1 MKMLVFI
8 YGILIVGKVVIST
21 NNSPKAI
28 GPYSQAVNV
37 KGSLTYTSGQIPINL
52 KGEIISDIFE
62 EQVVQVLKNIEGIL
76 IERNRKL
83 IDIIKLT
90 VFMIDLSN
98 FEKLNKIFEI
108 YFQDTS
114 FPARSVVEVSK
125 LPKDSQIEIEAIFY
139 DE

>member
-1 MKMLVFI
+1 
-8 YGILIVGKVVIST
+8 
-21 NNSPKAI
+21 
-28 GPYSQAVNV
+28 
-37 KGSLTYTSGQIPINL
+37 
-52 KGEIISDIFE
+52 
-62 EQVVQVLKNIEGIL
+62 
-76 IERNRKL
+76 
-83 IDIIKLT
+83 
-90 VFMIDLSN
+90 MIDLSN

>member
-1 MKMLVFI
+1 MLVFI
-8 YGILIVGKVVIST
+8 YGILIVGKTAIST

-28 GPYSQAVNV
+28 GPYSQAINV

-52 KGEIISDIFE
+52 KGEIVSDVFE
-62 EQVVQVLKNIEGIL
+62 DQLVQVLKNIEGIL

-83 IDIIKLT
+83 IDIVKLT

-98 FEKLNKIFEI
+98 FEKLNKIFET
-108 YFQDTS
+108 YFEDTY

-125 LPKDSQIEIEAIFY
+125 LPKDSQVEIEAIFY

>member
-1 MKMLVFI
+1 MLVFI
-8 YGILIVGKVVIST
+8 YGILIVGKIVIST

-28 GPYSQAVNV
+28 GPYSQAINV

-52 KGEIISDIFE
+52 KGEMISDIFE

-83 IDIIKLT
+83 NDIVKLT

-108 YFQDTS
+108 YFQDTC

-125 LPKDSQIEIEAIFY
+125 LPKDSQVEIEAIFY

>member
-1 MKMLVFI
+1 MLVFI
-8 YGILIVGKVVIST
+8 YGILIVGKVTIST

-28 GPYSQAVNV
+28 GPYSQAINV

-52 KGEIISDIFE
+52 KGEIVSDVFE
-62 EQVVQVLKNIEGIL
+62 DQLVQVLKNIEGIL

-83 IDIIKLT
+83 IDIVKLT

-98 FEKLNKIFEI
+98 FEKLNKIFET
-108 YFQDTS
+108 YFEDTCL
-114 FPARSVVEVSK
+114 PARSVLEVSR

>member
-1 MKMLVFI
+1 MI
-8 YGILIVGKVVIST
+8 TYIS
-21 NNSPKAI
+21 
-28 GPYSQAVNV
+28 YSQAINV

-52 KGEIISDIFE
+52 KGEVISDNFE
-62 EQVVQVLKNIEGIL
+62 EQVLQVLKNIEGIL

-83 IDIIKLT
+83 IDIVKLT

-98 FEKLNKIFEI
+98 FKKLNKIFEI
-108 YFQDTS
+108 YFQDTC

-125 LPKDSQIEIEAIFY
+125 LPKDSQVEIEAIFY

>member
-1 MKMLVFI
+1 M
-8 YGILIVGKVVIST
+8 GKIIIST

-28 GPYSQAVNV
+28 GPYSQAINI
-37 KGSLTYTSGQIPINL
+37 KGGLTFTSGQIPINL
-52 KGEIISDIFE
+52 KGEMVSDDFE

-83 IDIIKLT
+83 IDIVKLT
-90 VFMIDLSN
+90 VFIIDLSN
-98 FEKLNKIFEI
+98 FDKLNKVFEL
-108 YFQDTS
+108 YFEDAC

-125 LPKDSQIEIEAIFY
+125 LPKNSQIEIEAIFH

>member
-1 MKMLVFI
+1 M
-8 YGILIVGKVVIST
+8 GKIIIST

-28 GPYSQAVNV
+28 GPYSQAINV
-37 KGSLTYTSGQIPINL
+37 KGGLTYTSGQIPINL
-52 KGEIISDIFE
+52 KGEMISDDFE

-83 IDIIKLT
+83 IDIVKLT

-98 FEKLNKIFEI
+98 FEKLNKVFEL
-108 YFQDTS
+108 YFEDAC
-114 FPARSVVEVSK
+114 FPARSVVEVSR
-125 LPKDSQIEIEAIFY
+125 LPKKSQIEIEAIFH

>member
-1 MKMLVFI
+1 M
-8 YGILIVGKVVIST
+8 GKIIIST

-28 GPYSQAVNV
+28 GPYSQAINL
-37 KGSLTYTSGQIPINL
+37 KGGLTYTSGQIPINL
-52 KGEIISDIFE
+52 KGEIVSDDFE

-83 IDIIKLT
+83 IDIVKLT

-98 FEKLNKIFEI
+98 FEKLNKVFEL
-108 YFQDTS
+108 YFEDAC
-114 FPARSVVEVSK
+114 FPARSVVEVSR
-125 LPKDSQIEIEAIFY
+125 LPKKSQIEIEAIFH

>member
-1 MKMLVFI
+1 
-8 YGILIVGKVVIST
+8 VGKIVIST

-28 GPYSQAVNV
+28 GPYSQAINV

-52 KGEIISDIFE
+52 KGEMISDIFE

-83 IDIIKLT
+83 NDIVKLT

-108 YFQDTS
+108 YFQDTC

-125 LPKDSQIEIEAIFY
+125 LPKDSQVEIEAIFY

>member
-1 MKMLVFI
+1 M
-8 YGILIVGKVVIST
+8 GKIIIST

-28 GPYSQAVNV
+28 GPYSQAINV
-37 KGSLTYTSGQIPINL
+37 KGGLTYTSGQIPINL
-52 KGEIISDIFE
+52 KGEMISDDFE

-83 IDIIKLT
+83 IDIVKLT

-98 FEKLNKIFEI
+98 FEKLNKVFEL
-108 YFQDTS
+108 YFEDAC
-114 FPARSVVEVSK
+114 FPARSVVEVSR
-125 LPKDSQIEIEAIFY
+125 LPKNSQIEIEAIFY

>member
-1 MKMLVFI
+1 M
-8 YGILIVGKVVIST
+8 GKNIIST

-28 GPYSQAVNV
+28 GPYSQAIYV
-37 KGSLTYTSGQIPINL
+37 KGGLTYTSGQIPINL
-52 KGEIISDIFE
+52 KGEIVSDDFE

-83 IDIIKLT
+83 IDIVKLT

-98 FEKLNKIFEI
+98 FEKLNKVFES
-108 YFQDTS
+108 YFEDAC
-114 FPARSVVEVSK
+114 FPARSVVEVSR
-125 LPKDSQIEIEAIFY
+125 LPKNSQIEIEAIFH

>member
-1 MKMLVFI
+1 
-8 YGILIVGKVVIST
+8 VGKIIIST

-28 GPYSQAVNV
+28 GPYSQAINV
-37 KGSLTYTSGQIPINL
+37 KGGLTYTSGQIPINL
-52 KGEIISDIFE
+52 KGEMISDDFE

-83 IDIIKLT
+83 IDIVKLT

-98 FEKLNKIFEI
+98 FEKLNKVFEL
-108 YFQDTS
+108 YFEDAC
-114 FPARSVVEVSK
+114 FPARSVVEVSR
-125 LPKDSQIEIEAIFY
+125 LPKKSQIEIEAIFH

>member
-1 MKMLVFI
+1 MLVFI
-8 YGILIVGKVVIST
+8 YGILIVGKIVIST

-28 GPYSQAVNV
+28 GPYSQAINV

-52 KGEIISDIFE
+52 KGEMISDIFE

-83 IDIIKLT
+83 NDIVKLT

-98 FEKLNKIFEI
+98 FEKLNKIFEN
-108 YFQDTS
+108 YFQDTC

-125 LPKDSQIEIEAIFY
+125 LPKDSQVEIEAIFY

>member
-1 MKMLVFI
+1 M
-8 YGILIVGKVVIST
+8 IST

-28 GPYSQAVNV
+28 GPYSQAINV

-52 KGEIISDIFE
+52 KGEIVSDVFE
-62 EQVVQVLKNIEGIL
+62 DQLVQVLKNIEGIL

-83 IDIIKLT
+83 IDIVKLT

-108 YFQDTS
+108 YFEDTCL
-114 FPARSVVEVSK
+114 PARSVLEVSR

>member
-1 MKMLVFI
+1 M
-8 YGILIVGKVVIST
+8 GKIIIST

-28 GPYSQAVNV
+28 GPYSQAIYV
-37 KGSLTYTSGQIPINL
+37 KGGLTYTSGQIPINL
-52 KGEIISDIFE
+52 KGEIVSDDFE

-83 IDIIKLT
+83 IDIVKLT

-98 FEKLNKIFEI
+98 FEKLNKVFEL
-108 YFQDTS
+108 YFEDAC
-114 FPARSVVEVSK
+114 FPARSVVEVSR
-125 LPKDSQIEIEAIFY
+125 LPKNSKIEIEAIFH

>member
-1 MKMLVFI
+1 MLVFI
-8 YGILIVGKVVIST
+8 YGILIVGKVMIST

-28 GPYSQAVNV
+28 GPYSQAINV

-52 KGEIISDIFE
+52 KGEIVSDVFE
-62 EQVVQVLKNIEGIL
+62 DQLVQVLKNIEGIL

-83 IDIIKLT
+83 IDIVKLT

-108 YFQDTS
+108 YFEDTCL
-114 FPARSVVEVSK
+114 PARSVLEVSR

>member
-1 MKMLVFI
+1 MLVFI
-8 YGILIVGKVVIST
+8 YGILIVGKIVIST

-28 GPYSQAVNV
+28 GPYSQAINV

-52 KGEIISDIFE
+52 KGEMISDIFE

-83 IDIIKLT
+83 NDIVKLT

-108 YFQDTS
+108 YFQDTC

>member
-1 MKMLVFI
+1 MLVFI
-8 YGILIVGKVVIST
+8 YGILIVGKIVIST

-28 GPYSQAVNV
+28 GPYSQAINV

-52 KGEIISDIFE
+52 KGEMISDIFE

-83 IDIIKLT
+83 NDIVKLT

-108 YFQDTS
+108 YFQNTC

-125 LPKDSQIEIEAIFY
+125 LPKDSQVEIEAIFY

>member
-1 MKMLVFI
+1 
-8 YGILIVGKVVIST
+8 VGKNIIST

-28 GPYSQAVNV
+28 GPYSQAIYV
-37 KGSLTYTSGQIPINL
+37 KGGLTYTSGQIPINL
-52 KGEIISDIFE
+52 KGEIVSDDFE

-83 IDIIKLT
+83 IDIVKLT

-98 FEKLNKIFEI
+98 FEKLNKVFES
-108 YFQDTS
+108 YFEDAC
-114 FPARSVVEVSK
+114 FPARSVVEVSR
-125 LPKDSQIEIEAIFY
+125 LPKNSQIEIEAIFH

>member
-1 MKMLVFI
+1 M
-8 YGILIVGKVVIST
+8 GKIIIST

-28 GPYSQAVNV
+28 GPYSQAINV
-37 KGSLTYTSGQIPINL
+37 KGGLTYTSGQIPINL
-52 KGEIISDIFE
+52 KGEMISDDFE

-83 IDIIKLT
+83 IDIVKLT

-98 FEKLNKIFEI
+98 FEKLNKVFES
-108 YFQDTS
+108 YFEDAC
-114 FPARSVVEVSK
+114 FPARSVVEVSR
-125 LPKDSQIEIEAIFY
+125 LPKKSQIEIEAIFH

>member
-1 MKMLVFI
+1 MLVFI
-8 YGILIVGKVVIST
+8 YGILIVGKAVIST

-28 GPYSQAVNV
+28 GPYSQAINV

-52 KGEIISDIFE
+52 KGEIVSDVFE
-62 EQVVQVLKNIEGIL
+62 DQLVQVLKNIEGIL

-83 IDIIKLT
+83 NDIVKLT

-108 YFQDTS
+108 YFQDTC

-125 LPKDSQIEIEAIFY
+125 LPKDSQVEIEAIFY

>member
-1 MKMLVFI
+1 M
-8 YGILIVGKVVIST
+8 GKIIIST

-28 GPYSQAVNV
+28 GPYSQAINI
-37 KGSLTYTSGQIPINL
+37 KGGLTFTSGQIPINL
-52 KGEIISDIFE
+52 KGEMVSDDFE

-83 IDIIKLT
+83 IDIVKLT

-98 FEKLNKIFEI
+98 FEKLNKVFEL
-108 YFQDTS
+108 YFEDAC
-114 FPARSVVEVSK
+114 FPARSVVEVSR
-125 LPKDSQIEIEAIFY
+125 LPKKSQIEIEAIFH

>member
-1 MKMLVFI
+1 M
-8 YGILIVGKVVIST
+8 GKSIIST

-37 KGSLTYTSGQIPINL
+37 NGGLTYTSGQIPVNL
-52 KGEIISDIFE
+52 KGKIISDNFE
-62 EQVVQVLKNIEGIL
+62 EQVLQVLKNIEGIL

-83 IDIIKLT
+83 NDIVKLT

-98 FEKLNKIFEI
+98 FEKLNKVFEV
-108 YFQDTS
+108 YFQDIF
-114 FPARSVVEVSK
+114 FPARSVVEVNK
-125 LPKDSQIEIEAIFY
+125 LPKNSQVEIEAIFY